1 MHLDDLRTAVPKALR
16 AWSNLAGTADNLL
29 TQLLIVQHELS
40 SANGSSPTSRLA
52 TNQVLLN
59 GIQLLQRQ
67 DPTGA
72 KILSL
77 RFMDAETVLMVA
89 SKLNLSEDQV
99 KRRQRDAIRRLTQI
113 LWEQETAVR
122 AQRAHQLQA
131 QLMPADYSQLFGLDQ
146 CEEQLL
152 AQLQPGNAPW
162 VIAIVGLGGIGKT
175 ALADHA
181 ARQIIAQF
189 AYEQVVWLQV
199 TPAQN
204 RPPDETLDNLL
215 AQLAEKLCP
224 DLSPQAAALQRN
236 SQLRQTLKSAPYLVV
251 VDNLEREADV
261 ALMAGVLHDLANP
274 GKFLL
279 TSRVRPPVA
288 ALSLTLAELSSA
300 DTIALIRHQARIAGL
315 PGLAAAPDDDLAKI
329 YEVTGGNPL
338 AVKLVVGL
346 TAVYPLPRLLTD
358 LKEAKT
364 REIEQLYR
372 RIYWQVWRSLSP
384 PGQTLLEMM
393 PMTAGMGATPEQLQA
408 MSGLDESALW
418 IAIGE
423 LVNRS
428 LLEVRGTAWERR
440 YTIHRLTESFLYT
453 EIIRWPGEEG
463 KW

>member
-16 AWSNLAGTADNLL
+16 AWSNLAGTADDLL

-40 SANGSSPTSRLA
+40 NGNGSSPTSRLA

-59 GIQLLQRQ
+59 GIQMLQRQ

-72 KILSL
+72 KILNL

-99 KRRQRDAIRRLTQI
+99 KRRQRDAIHRLTQI

-122 AQRAHQLQA
+122 AQRIHQLQA

-146 CEEQLL
+146 PEEQLL

-181 ARQIIAQF
+181 TRQIIAQF

-204 RPPDETLDNLL
+204 RPPDKTLDNLL
-215 AQLAEKLCP
+215 AQLAQKLCP
-224 DLSPQAAALQRN
+224 DLSPQAAAQQRN

-251 VDNLEREADV
+251 IDNLEREADV
-261 ALMAGVLHDLANP
+261 AFMAGVLHDLANP

-279 TSRVRPPVA
+279 TSRVRPPA
-288 ALSLTLAELSSA
+288 AASSLTLAELSSA
-300 DTIALIRHQARIAGL
+300 DTLALIRHQAHVVGL

-329 YEVTGGNPL
+329 YEITGGNPL

-372 RIYWQVWRSLSP
+372 HIYWQVWRSLSP

-393 PMTAGMGATPEQLQA
+393 PIAAGMGATPEQLQA

-453 EIIRWPGEEG
+453 EIIRWPVAESER
-463 KW
+463 